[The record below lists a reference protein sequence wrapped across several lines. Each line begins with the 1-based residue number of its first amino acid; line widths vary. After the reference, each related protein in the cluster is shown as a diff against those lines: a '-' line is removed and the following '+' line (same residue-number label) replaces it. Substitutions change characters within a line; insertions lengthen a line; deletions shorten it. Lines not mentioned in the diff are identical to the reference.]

1 MVAPTL
7 ASDSPRQASPTEL
20 LQYISRLIVAEI
32 HADHICVCGYRQETG
47 QIDRLANYPDE
58 LAPSVRSSLQRRLG
72 SLLTGQYKG
81 VQVLAAE
88 DLHDTGFA
96 SALLIP
102 LRVQDSVVGMLAL
115 FAHQPDVYSAEDLAR
130 IKVPVSLVSMVLENL
145 YLYDTL
151 AQNII
156 ISQLILLTAQ
166 TIVDNPSPQQI
177 IDVLRERMF
186 DAHVTSCA
194 ILLYGPV
201 SEDRPNGPF
210 DYLEMA
216 GAWSKRRGS
225 AIALGTKIYLEDY
238 PEYLQRLDARETLV
252 FVKELPAFIARLDP
266 FVRSIIRAER
276 IRALTLL
283 PLHAGQRK
291 IGVLLIGSDRPH
303 SFTRQ
308 ELQNYQT
315 VSEFLGVSA
324 MAQILQQ
331 QHDLVQQGRAA
342 LLDAVTDGVVMVLP
356 DAGGARVLTVNKR
369 FTGLFGVPE
378 HEAQGLLLPQLL
390 AAMQIPEGVRQEL
403 DRSWLSIAVR
413 DPGTQRGEFHMVHS
427 EGYPL
432 DIEWYSAP
440 VYQETRVLGRIYTF
454 HDVTAERM
462 AVRVRSAF
470 LSRVSHELRT
480 PLTSIHGFA
489 EFILEAAGDEL
500 PPLAREYTEIIL
512 NSARH
517 LRAVFTDMIEMTRA
531 EAGELK
537 LNFQRAHFP
546 DVIISV
552 AAQLELQYKRR
563 AQAVVLELDD
573 DLPAVNM
580 DVDRIIQ
587 VLSNLLGNA
596 IKFSPE
602 NSTIRVS
609 TQTITC
615 YDDLPASAPPDVL
628 LPCILVR
635 VIDQGVGISKDD
647 LDQIFVPFFRTEWA
661 RQHKIEGTG
670 TGLAV
675 ARSIIELHRGK
686 IWAEASTPTNPG
698 GRFLFSL
705 PTA

>member
-177 IDVLRERMF
+177 IDVLRERLF
-186 DAHVTSCA
+186 DAHITSCA

-225 AIALGTKIYLEDY
+225 GIALGTKIYLKDY
-238 PEYLQRLDARETLV
+238 PEYLRRLDARETLV
-252 FVKELPAFIARLDP
+252 FGSRDLPAFTERLDP
-266 FVRSIIRAER
+266 FVRAILRVER

-283 PLHAGQRK
+283 PLYAGQRK

-303 SFTRQ
+303 VFTHH
-308 ELQNYQT
+308 EIQNYHT
-315 VSEFLGVSA
+315 VGEFL
-324 MAQILQQ
+324 
-331 QHDLVQQGRAA
+331 
-342 LLDAVTDGVVMVLP
+342 
-356 DAGGARVLTVNKR
+356 
-369 FTGLFGVPE
+369 
-378 HEAQGLLLPQLL
+378 
-390 AAMQIPEGVRQEL
+390 
-403 DRSWLSIAVR
+403 
-413 DPGTQRGEFHMVHS
+413 
-427 EGYPL
+427 
-432 DIEWYSAP
+432 
-440 VYQETRVLGRIYTF
+440 
-454 HDVTAERM
+454 
-462 AVRVRSAF
+462 
-470 LSRVSHELRT
+470 
-480 PLTSIHGFA
+480 
-489 EFILEAAGDEL
+489 
-500 PPLAREYTEIIL
+500 
-512 NSARH
+512 
-517 LRAVFTDMIEMTRA
+517 
-531 EAGELK
+531 
-537 LNFQRAHFP
+537 
-546 DVIISV
+546 
-552 AAQLELQYKRR
+552 
-563 AQAVVLELDD
+563 
-573 DLPAVNM
+573 
-580 DVDRIIQ
+580 
-587 VLSNLLGNA
+587 
-596 IKFSPE
+596 
-602 NSTIRVS
+602 
-609 TQTITC
+609 
-615 YDDLPASAPPDVL
+615 
-628 LPCILVR
+628 
-635 VIDQGVGISKDD
+635 
-647 LDQIFVPFFRTEWA
+647 
-661 RQHKIEGTG
+661 
-670 TGLAV
+670 
-675 ARSIIELHRGK
+675 
-686 IWAEASTPTNPG
+686 
-698 GRFLFSL
+698 
-705 PTA
+705 